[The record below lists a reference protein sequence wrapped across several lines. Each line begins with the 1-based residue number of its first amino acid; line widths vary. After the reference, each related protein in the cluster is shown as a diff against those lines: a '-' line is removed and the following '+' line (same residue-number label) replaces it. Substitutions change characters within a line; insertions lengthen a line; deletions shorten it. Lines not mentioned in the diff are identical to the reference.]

1 MESKVDQKITI
12 TKVNKIEV
20 SETSNGKKYDFI
32 VEDNKGNQMQ
42 IAVIQ
47 VNGDAGVEVVK
58 MQPYVPITTGETIQ
72 QQTKMVK
79 KVDEFG
85 VKSEYTN
92 DQKAINTNQN
102 VNAALTAITNQ
113 QPELADYEIV
123 SVQTKD
129 FVQQ

>member
-42 IAVIQ
+42 IAVVQ
-47 VNGDAGVEVVK
+47 VNGDAGVEVIK

-72 QQTKMVK
+72 QQTKVVK

-129 FVQQ
+129 FIQQ

>member
-32 VEDNKGNQMQ
+32 VEDTKGNQMQ
-42 IAVIQ
+42 IAVVQ
-47 VNGDAGVEVVK
+47 VNGDTGVEVVK
-58 MQPYVPITTGETIQ
+58 MQPYVPITAGETIM
-72 QQTKMVK
+72 QQTKVVK

>member
-1 MESKVDQKITI
+1 
-12 TKVNKIEV
+12 
-20 SETSNGKKYDFI
+20 
-32 VEDNKGNQMQ
+32 MQ
-42 IAVIQ
+42 IAVVQ

-58 MQPYVPITTGETIQ
+58 MQPYVPITAGETIM
-72 QQTKMVK
+72 QQTKVVK